1 MSVAIRG
8 EKMKYYTKDWYW
20 SVSQEGL
27 AVGFQPVPDQDEYT
41 DEDIDRIHR
50 AIVQQTYV
58 DELTDLGEADINE
71 IEKLF
76 QKSVMC
82 RREAYQNA
90 EGTPWENVDFRLV
103 EMGILPKKVYD
114 YALSL
119 DEKAGNQKKEDQ
131 ERFEAIL
138 SKESIP
144 ESIDDFIHTYIQAY
158 RFQQVDNGYLMAV
171 RPMNRASVQTFLFE
185 NATVIENELYA
196 KPGSIFF
203 LQYGEAYDCGNLYEI
218 HLLFLPF
225 TLIDDEDEADLQYLT
240 LRCTNLLES
249 DCKETVVQDH
259 YSEDKKYYYGVS
271 MSNGYYVPWFKELK
285 RIDENHTVYSGR
297 EIFRYFEQF
306 AYSSAD
312 EAERALLSKLDV
324 IMNERD
330 KAYL

>member
-1 MSVAIRG
+1 
-8 EKMKYYTKDWYW
+8 MKYYTKDWYW

-103 EMGILPKKVYD
+103 EMGVLPNKVYD
-114 YALSL
+114 YVLSL
-119 DEKAGNQKKEDQ
+119 DEKASKQRKEDQ
-131 ERFEAIL
+131 ERFEAVL

-144 ESIDDFIHTYIQAY
+144 KSIDDFIHTSIQAY

-171 RPMNRASVQTFLFE
+171 RPMNRTSVQTFLFE
-185 NATVIENELYA
+185 NATVLENEFYA
-196 KPGSIFF
+196 KPGAILF
-203 LQYGEAYDCGNLYEI
+203 LQYGEAYGCGDMYEI
-218 HLLFLPF
+218 HLLFWP
-225 TLIDDEDEADLQYLT
+225 LIDDEDEADLQYLT
-240 LRCTNLLES
+240 LRCTNLFES
-249 DCKETVVQDH
+249 DCKETIIRDH

-271 MSNGYYVPWFKELK
+271 MSNGYYVPWFKERF
-285 RIDENHTVYSGR
+285 RIDEDYTVYSGR
-297 EIFRYFEQF
+297 EIYRFFDRF
-306 AYSSAD
+306 AFSSAD
-312 EAERALLSKLDV
+312 EAEQVLLSKLDA
-324 IMNERD
+324 IMNESD